1 MSGQATLLLV
11 APNNKLEGSGSGNYI
26 QKETLS
32 GAQITVD
39 VPVQGEGTPY
49 SLVMPQF
56 VTQYNDGTNTV
67 DYSFKG
73 AEETNADL
81 SSLKPGDVKV
91 LKIKYTADKEV
102 KVK

>member
-1 MSGQATLLLV
+1 
-11 APNNKLEGSGSGNYI
+11 
-26 QKETLS
+26 
-32 GAQITVD
+32 
-39 VPVQGEGTPY
+39 
-49 SLVMPQF
+49 MPQF